1 MNQETLYHKNN
12 YLIRSWRI
20 NLDLFYIDT
29 VGSKLE
35 KLAKPFLID
44 HDIQLSTPCTCC
56 HYLEHGWNTSYTMVY
71 KFETAVRHWG
81 SRTTLYI
88 NRRRHYDVRAVRPSF
103 YVLQS
108 GEGHS

>member
-44 HDIQLSTPCTCC
+44 HDIQLSTPCTC
-56 HYLEHGWNTSYTMVY
+56 LPL
-71 KFETAVRHWG
+71 
-81 SRTTLYI
+81 SRTWLKHELHDGVQI
-88 NRRRHYDVRAVRPSF
+88 RNGSPALR
-103 YVLQS
+103 
-108 GEGHS
+108 